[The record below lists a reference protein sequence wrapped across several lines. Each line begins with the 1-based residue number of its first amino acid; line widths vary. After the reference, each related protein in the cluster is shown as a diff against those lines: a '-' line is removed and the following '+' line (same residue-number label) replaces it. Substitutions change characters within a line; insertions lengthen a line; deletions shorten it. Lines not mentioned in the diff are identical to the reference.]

1 MYSYVHNLQGDIVGI
16 LDSSGNLVV
25 EYKYNVWGKLVS
37 LRTLTTAYDTLAEL
51 NPFRYRGYV
60 WDGEIGLYYLKS
72 RYYNA
77 EFCRMIN
84 ADSLI
89 LLRGIYE
96 NNVFAY
102 CVNAPS
108 VFKDPSGNHFQKV
121 FQKISGFVNW
131 LKKAIADVSEKV
143 NEYIDNLPEITIGEV
158 NYYKTHTEL
167 TIFVDR
173 KIDYYTTE
181 YNVYYL
187 EIATGAQRD
196 DYFLLKSSDDDNGFF
211 NFLASVSGS
220 VVGAIIGP
228 GFIEGVLGGLI
239 VTGVVSFFD
248 DVEND
253 FNDSLTELYQSL
265 ENSKSESGIAYIER
279 TYYTNKEGFHTSPI
293 YVDCYYIEWKG

>member
-1 MYSYVHNLQGDIVGI
+1 MCIRD
-16 LDSSGNLVV
+16 
-25 EYKYNVWGKLVS
+25 
-37 LRTLTTAYDTLAEL
+37 R
-51 NPFRYRGYV
+51 
-60 WDGEIGLYYLKS
+60 
-72 RYYNA
+72 
-77 EFCRMIN
+77 
-84 ADSLI
+84 
-89 LLRGIYE
+89 
-96 NNVFAY
+96 
-102 CVNAPS
+102 
-108 VFKDPSGNHFQKV
+108 
-121 FQKISGFVNW
+121 
-131 LKKAIADVSEKV
+131 
-143 NEYIDNLPEITIGEV
+143 V

-265 ENSKSESGIAYIER
+265 ENSESESGIAYIER